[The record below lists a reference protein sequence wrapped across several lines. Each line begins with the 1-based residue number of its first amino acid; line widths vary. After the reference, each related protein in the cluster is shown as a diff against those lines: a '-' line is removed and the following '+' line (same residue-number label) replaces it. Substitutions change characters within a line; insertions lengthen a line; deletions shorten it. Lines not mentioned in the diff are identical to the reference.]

1 MTHMYYKGIS
11 VTYVHGHNAQIT
23 AKQSSNH
30 NPLRRD
36 ALMALLYKLL
46 YCSLAK
52 IVFNIPYP
60 DRLLWPKHNAS
71 GFLIGTVA
79 RQIIIPER

>member
-1 MTHMYYKGIS
+1 MYYKGIS

-23 AKQSSNH
+23 AKQTSDH

-36 ALMALLYKLL
+36 ALMALLYKSL

-52 IVFNIPYP
+52 IVFKVPHP
-60 DRLLWPKHNAS
+60 DRLLRPEHNAS
-71 GFLIGTVA
+71 GLLIGTVA
-79 RQIIIPER
+79 RQIIMPDRWNI